1 MAGPCLRGRMGGR
14 GMLAMVA
21 LVACLLVPPSAW
33 AEPAGAA
40 LGGVRATGFDGG
52 SSLDYLKGSGS
63 GFFLTASARSEYRLL
78 QFRTADDEVI
88 SRHPLWQSFRFAI
101 RDDHPHR
108 RIAFEA
114 ALRGGGDLERPGF
127 RGEVLY
133 AFVDLAPASR
143 WSSLRIGRQLLAV
156 GGAAGLLRFDGV
168 LARFNLKHLGVE
180 AYAGVPLR
188 SRFFVVPED
197 DENVTG
203 WGRDWTYGV
212 ALRAVG
218 LPFTQARLAFQ
229 ERFRD
234 GELARRQLCFDF
246 HKGIAGRL
254 NIDGEL
260 VVDLLQ
266 RRLEEVL
273 VAVDARPVP
282 WLGVGVEYAHW
293 RAAFDANEL
302 FSVFATDPY
311 DSVRGEL
318 RLQPLAW
325 LSLWLGGGAQV
336 YPLAVTRDNVPRPE
350 SGRASGAQRFGI
362 RLQPLTFLAIEFGE
376 RIVMGTGGDKQAV
389 HLALRLMAPKGRL
402 GVQLRGDLQHYG
414 FDLQPQL
421 AGNYGSV
428 SVDLRIRPLPWLR
441 VMVGGRAVF
450 SPWLENQFQV
460 TSSLDLLLGV
470 RRVPGRAG
478 DEASAR
484 LEDWQPALLLA
495 TVAPGPSEMPIAAG
509 LVGGI
514 GVRGQ
519 DQ

>member
-1 MAGPCLRGRMGGR
+1 MARVRLLCWPGARGL
-14 GMLAMVA
+14 LAMLVLAACVQVA
-21 LVACLLVPPSAW
+21 PALG
-33 AEPAGAA
+33 AEPAGQS

-52 SSLDYLKGSGS
+52 AALDYLKGSGS
-63 GFFLTASARSEYRLL
+63 GFFLSASARTEYRLL
-78 QFRTADDEVI
+78 QFRSAHDEVI

-101 RDDHPHR
+101 RDDHPRR

-133 AFVDLAPASR
+133 AFVDVAPASR
-143 WSSLRIGRQLLAV
+143 WSSVRLGRQLLAV

-168 LARFNLKHLGVE
+168 LARFNLRHLGVE
-180 AYAGVPLR
+180 AYGGVPLR
-188 SRFFVVPED
+188 SRVVVLPD
-197 DENVTG
+197 DEQNVTG
-203 WGRDWTYGV
+203 WGRDWAYGV
-212 ALRAVG
+212 ALRAIG
-218 LPFTQARLAFQ
+218 LPFTQARLGFQ

-234 GELARRQLCFDF
+234 GELARRQLSFDF
-246 HKGIAGRL
+246 HKGVAGRL

-260 VVDLLQ
+260 VVDLLG

-273 VAVDARPVP
+273 VAVDARPVR
-282 WLGVGVEYAHW
+282 WLGLGVEYAHW
-293 RAAFDANEL
+293 QAAFDANEL
-302 FSVFATDPY
+302 FSVFTTDPY

-318 RLQPLAW
+318 RLQPLSW
-325 LSLWLGGGAQV
+325 ISLWAGGGAQI
-336 YPLAVTRDNVPRPE
+336 YPPAVTRDNVPRPE
-350 SGRASGAQRFGI
+350 SGRASAAQRFGI
-362 RLQPLTFLAIEFGE
+362 RVQPLSFLAIEFGE
-376 RIVMGTGGDKQAV
+376 RIVMGTGGDKQAL
-389 HLALRLMAPKGRL
+389 HLALQLTTPKGRL
-402 GVQLRGDLQHYG
+402 RVRLRGDLQRYG

-421 AGNYGSV
+421 AGNYGSA
-428 SVDLRIRPLPWLR
+428 SLDLRIRPLPWLR
-441 VMVGGRAVF
+441 VVVAGRAVF

-470 RRVPGRAG
+470 RRVPGRGG
-478 DEASAR
+478 DKASAR

-495 TVAPGPSEMPIAAG
+495 TIEPELGADPVAAG